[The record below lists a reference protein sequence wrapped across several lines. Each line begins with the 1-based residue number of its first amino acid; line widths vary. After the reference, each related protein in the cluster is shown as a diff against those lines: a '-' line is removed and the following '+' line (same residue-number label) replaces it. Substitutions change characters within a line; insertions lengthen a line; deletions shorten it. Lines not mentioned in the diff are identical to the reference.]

1 MKALFRTLL
10 LVALAASYTTG
21 CGRADNEAAAD
32 ADAREEGGAHA
43 EGALELSAAERTAQG
58 IVTARAGRRAVSA
71 TLTAP
76 GEVRTNAYRS
86 ALVTPRITAQIVA
99 RHARLGDTVT
109 QGQPLVTLSSVP
121 MAEAQGALIEAD
133 REWQRVRE
141 LGREVV
147 SEARYVSAQVARQ
160 RSYATVAAYGM
171 TEARIDGLLERG
183 DASRAM
189 GGFELLSPQAG
200 TVLRDDFV
208 VGELIEPGRALF
220 EISDESVLWVQAQ
233 LSSMDVARVMP
244 GTTARVSRDGARWL
258 EGTVVQLQHRLD
270 ETTRT
275 QGVRVEVENRDD
287 ELHPGDYV
295 DVVLE
300 TAASAPQVAVPSDAV
315 VLMDGASAVFKIEGD
330 DIFPQPVETGVTAS
344 GWTEIR
350 AGLAVDD
357 EVVTQGAFLV
367 KSLMLKSQMGEGH
380 AH

>member
-1 MKALFRTLL
+1 
-10 LVALAASYTTG
+10 
-21 CGRADNEAAAD
+21 
-32 ADAREEGGAHA
+32 
-43 EGALELSAAERTAQG
+43 
-58 IVTARAGRRAVSA
+58 
-71 TLTAP
+71 
-76 GEVRTNAYRS
+76 
-86 ALVTPRITAQIVA
+86 
-99 RHARLGDTVT
+99 
-109 QGQPLVTLSSVP
+109 
-121 MAEAQGALIEAD
+121 
-133 REWQRVRE
+133 
-141 LGREVV
+141 
-147 SEARYVSAQVARQ
+147 
-160 RSYATVAAYGM
+160 
-171 TEARIDGLLERG
+171 
-183 DASRAM
+183 
-189 GGFELLSPQAG
+189 
-200 TVLRDDFV
+200 
-208 VGELIEPGRALF
+208 
-220 EISDESVLWVQAQ
+220 
-233 LSSMDVARVMP
+233 MP